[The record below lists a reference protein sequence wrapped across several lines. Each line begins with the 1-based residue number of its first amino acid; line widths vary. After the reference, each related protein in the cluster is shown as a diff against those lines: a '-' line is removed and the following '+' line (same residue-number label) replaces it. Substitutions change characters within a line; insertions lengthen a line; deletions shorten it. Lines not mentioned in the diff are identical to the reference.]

1 MLRFCSG
8 DTVELSLFE
17 GSESEVERYIIEP
30 QTVKLAD
37 FVQTSIAMGETMLA
51 VVKACD
57 ESLLESDEDCKDSK

>member
-1 MLRFCSG
+1 MLRFVPLG

-51 VVKACD
+51 CG
-57 ESLLESDEDCKDSK
+57 